1 MEQRGA
7 VPAPGKSTPT
17 TPPSIFCNNF
27 QEAGMAT
34 LSEIFQQIFQ
44 DQEVFMEY
52 MTALPSTGKS
62 PFSNSGAAR

>member
-1 MEQRGA
+1 
-7 VPAPGKSTPT
+7 
-17 TPPSIFCNNF
+17 
-27 QEAGMAT
+27 MAT

-52 MTALPSTGKS
+52 MTALASTGKS